1 MTRMKPYPRPTYEIA
16 MAAGRDA
23 ANRSAARA
31 GRTNWN
37 DDDRAVALAMFD
49 RLYRLAD
56 TGDGDLVAACGS
68 SPHD

>member
-1 MTRMKPYPRPTYEIA
+1 

-31 GRTNWN
+31 GRSSWN
-37 DDDRAVALAMFD
+37 DDDLAAALEMFD
-49 RLYRLAD
+49 RRYRLAD
-56 TGDGDLVAACGS
+56 TGDADMMDTCGS

>member
-1 MTRMKPYPRPTYEIA
+1 MKDCPRPTYQIA

-31 GRTNWN
+31 GRSSWN
-37 DDDRAVALAMFD
+37 EDDRAVAQAMFD

-56 TGDGDLVAACGS
+56 TGDADMMDACGS

>member
-1 MTRMKPYPRPTYEIA
+1 MKPNLRPTYQIA

-31 GRTNWN
+31 GRSSWN
-37 DDDRAVALAMFD
+37 EVDLAAAQAVFD

-56 TGDGDLVAACGS
+56 TGDADMMNFSGS